1 MTGLTQ
7 LINIGL
13 SGLSAATEGMQTV
26 SNNTSNVNTPGYDV
40 ESLNQV
46 ALPGSGGPPGNVGT
60 GANVTSIARGF
71 DQFIFN
77 QLVQATS
84 ANQAAQTIQTNAS
97 SLASIFPIGSG
108 GAGGLG
114 QALDTFFA
122 AASDVSQDPTSQPN
136 RQTFLSDAQSLTS
149 TFNSIGA
156 ELTSALA
163 TENGEIG
170 GAVGQINTLTQQI
183 ASLNQSIMAQTGAG
197 ALPSNDLLDQRDALV
212 QQLGQDIGLT
222 VVQGN
227 NNAVDLYTN
236 SGAALVTDANS
247 FSLQTT
253 SGGYGDGNITI
264 TYQPTGQDL
273 TNSISGGTLGGLL
286 SFRTQITNAQD
297 TVGAVAVSLS
307 QAVNAQQSL
316 GLDLNGNLGQALFS
330 VGAPV
335 VYASQSNTGSGTLTA
350 SISNTNNFVP
360 GDFIIT
366 KTASGFSA
374 TNMATGQNTMLGS
387 GSSFSFDGMTVA
399 VSGTVQV
406 GDSFKLEPTASAAQG
421 LSLVQTDPN
430 AVAAASPYVATAGV
444 LGSGGSILDRNGGN
458 VQATAG
464 SPTTSGSLPSGTV
477 IVPSSYF
484 GQDLSIAFTS
494 SASFNVVSSAGSV
507 IASGSFSGTSGA
519 EIAIAYPSPP
529 AAAGSVATVSLS
541 PGTPATGDS
550 FALTPGGIGSN
561 GNIVAL
567 AGLETQ
573 NLLSGQTLGN
583 TYANLVT
590 AIGNRGQEAKVAAQA
605 SQAVLTRAQT
615 TQQSVSGV
623 NLDEEAA
630 NLVSY
635 QQAYQASAEV
645 IASAQT
651 MFQTLISI
659 F

>member
-149 TFNSIGA
+149 TFNSVGA

-227 NNAVDLYTN
+227 NNAVNLYTP

-247 FSLQTT
+247 FNLQTT

-286 SFRTQITNAQD
+286 SFRSQIASAQD

-307 QAVNAQQSL
+307 QAVNAQQTL

-330 VGAPV
+330 VGTPL
-335 VYASQSNTGSGTLTA
+335 VYAAQSNTGSGTLTA
-350 SISNTNNFVP
+350 SISNANSFTP
-360 GDFIIT
+360 SDFIIT

-374 TNMATGQNTMLGS
+374 TNIATGQNTMLGS

-406 GDSFKLEPTASAAQG
+406 GDSFKLEPTATAAQG
-421 LSLVQTDPN
+421 LSLVQTNPA

-444 LGSGGSILDRNGGN
+444 LGSGGNILDQNSGN
-458 VQATAG
+458 VHATAG
-464 SPTTSGSLPSGTV
+464 SPTTSGSLPAGTV

-590 AIGNRGQEAKVAAQA
+590 AIGNRGEEAQVAAQA

-630 NLVSY
+630 HLVSY

-645 IASAQT
+645 IASAQS

>member
-1 MTGLTQ
+1 MTGLSQ

>member
-136 RQTFLSDAQSLTS
+136 RQTFLSDARSLTS
-149 TFNSIGA
+149 TFNSVGA

-227 NNAVDLYTN
+227 NNAVNLYTP

-247 FSLQTT
+247 FNLQTT

-286 SFRTQITNAQD
+286 SFRSQITSAQD
-297 TVGAVAVSLS
+297 TVGAVAFSLS
-307 QAVNAQQSL
+307 QAVNAQQTL

-330 VGAPV
+330 VGTPL
-335 VYASQSNTGSGTLTA
+335 VYAAQSNTGSGTLTA
-350 SISNTNNFVP
+350 SISNANSFTP

-374 TNMATGQNTMLGS
+374 TNIATGQNTTLGS

-406 GDSFKLEPTASAAQG
+406 GDSFKLEPTATAAQG
-421 LSLVQTDPN
+421 LALMQTNPA
-430 AVAAASPYVATAGV
+430 AVAAASPYVATAGA
-444 LGSGGSILDRNGGN
+444 LGSGGNIVDQNSGN
-458 VQATAG
+458 VKATAG
-464 SPTTSGSLPSGTV
+464 SPTTSGSLPAGTV

-484 GQDLSIAFTS
+484 GQNLSIAFTS
-494 SASFNVVSSAGSV
+494 SAGFNVVSSSGSV

-529 AAAGSVATVSLS
+529 AAAGSVATVALS

-590 AIGNRGQEAKVAAQA
+590 AIGNRGEEAHVAAQA

-630 NLVSY
+630 HLVSY

-645 IASAQT
+645 IASAKT

>member
-247 FSLQTT
+247 FGLQTT

-444 LGSGGSILDRNGGN
+444 LGSGGSILDRNSGN

-464 SPTTSGSLPSGTV
+464 SPTTSGSLPAGTV

>member
-136 RQTFLSDAQSLTS
+136 RQTFLSDARSLTS
-149 TFNSIGA
+149 TFNSVGA

-227 NNAVDLYTN
+227 NNAVNLYTP

-247 FSLQTT
+247 FNLQTT

-286 SFRTQITNAQD
+286 SFRSQITSAQD

-307 QAVNAQQSL
+307 QAVNAQQTL

-330 VGAPV
+330 VGTPL
-335 VYASQSNTGSGTLTA
+335 VYAAQSNTGSGTLTA
-350 SISNTNNFVP
+350 SISNANSFTP

-374 TNMATGQNTMLGS
+374 TNIATGQNTTLGS

-406 GDSFKLEPTASAAQG
+406 GDSFKLEPTATAAQG
-421 LSLVQTDPN
+421 LALMQTNPA
-430 AVAAASPYVATAGV
+430 AVAAASPYVATAGA
-444 LGSGGSILDRNGGN
+444 LGSGGTIVDQNSGN
-458 VQATAG
+458 VKATAG
-464 SPTTSGSLPSGTV
+464 SPTTSGSLPAGTV

-484 GQDLSIAFTS
+484 GQNLSIAFTS
-494 SASFNVVSSAGSV
+494 SAGFNVVSSSGSV

-529 AAAGSVATVSLS
+529 AAAGSVATVALS

-590 AIGNRGQEAKVAAQA
+590 AIGNRGEEAHVAAQA

-630 NLVSY
+630 HLVSY

-645 IASAQT
+645 IASAKT

>member
-149 TFNSIGA
+149 TFNSVGA

-227 NNAVDLYTN
+227 NNAVNLYTP

-247 FSLQTT
+247 FNLQTT

-286 SFRTQITNAQD
+286 SFRSQIASAQD

-307 QAVNAQQSL
+307 QAVNAQQTL

-330 VGAPV
+330 VGTPL
-335 VYASQSNTGSGTLTA
+335 VYAAQSNTGSGTLTA
-350 SISNTNNFVP
+350 SISNANSFTP
-360 GDFIIT
+360 SDFIIT

-374 TNMATGQNTMLGS
+374 TNIATGQNTMLGS

-406 GDSFKLEPTASAAQG
+406 GDSFKLEPTATAAQG
-421 LSLVQTDPN
+421 LSLVQTNPA

-444 LGSGGSILDRNGGN
+444 LGSGGNILDQNSGN
-458 VQATAG
+458 VHATAG
-464 SPTTSGSLPSGTV
+464 SPTTSGSLPAGTV
-477 IVPSSYF
+477 IVPSGYF

-529 AAAGSVATVSLS
+529 ATAGSVATVSLS

-590 AIGNRGQEAKVAAQA
+590 AIGNRGEEAQVAAQA

-630 NLVSY
+630 HLVSY

-645 IASAQT
+645 IASAQS

>member
-1 MTGLTQ
+1 MTGLSQ

-247 FSLQTT
+247 FGLQTT

-464 SPTTSGSLPSGTV
+464 SPTTSGSLPAGTV